1 MNIEDIVAFMI
12 ERRKRLGL
20 SMSKA
25 GELAGLSQQNVSNI
39 ESGRTPRLDT
49 LLALLKAYGCH
60 IEIVEDGQHS
70 NDERTEI
77 ETTKSEQSCDN

>member
-1 MNIEDIVAFMI
+1 MNIEEIVAFMI

-25 GELAGLSQQNVSNI
+25 GEIAGLSQQNVSNI

-49 LLALLKAYGCH
+49 LLALLRAYGCR
-60 IEIVEDGQHS
+60 IEIVEDEQHS
-70 NDERTEI
+70 NNERTEI
-77 ETTKSEQSCDN
+77 ETTNSKQSCDN